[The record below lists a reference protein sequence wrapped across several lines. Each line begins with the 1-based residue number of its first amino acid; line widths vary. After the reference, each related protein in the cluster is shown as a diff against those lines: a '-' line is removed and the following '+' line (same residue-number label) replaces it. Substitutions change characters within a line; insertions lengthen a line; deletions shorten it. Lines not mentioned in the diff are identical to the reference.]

1 MMHIIAAKAVAFK
14 EALSP
19 AFKEYQNQVVK
30 NASLLAET
38 LKKNNVSIV
47 SNQTLNHLV
56 LINLMPNGLTGK
68 QIQQELEDI
77 DIICNKN
84 SVPNDTQSPF
94 VTSGIR
100 LGTPAITTRGMK
112 DNEVIAVGEIIAKVI
127 NQDYDPKALKA
138 LVAELAMTFP
148 ISTDYLS

>member
-1 MMHIIAAKAVAFK
+1 M
-14 EALSP
+14 
-19 AFKEYQNQVVK
+19 
-30 NASLLAET
+30 
-38 LKKNNVSIV
+38 
-47 SNQTLNHLV
+47 
-56 LINLMPNGLTGK
+56 
-68 QIQQELEDI
+68 
-77 DIICNKN
+77 
-84 SVPNDTQSPF
+84 PNDTQSPF

-112 DNEVIAVGEIIAKVI
+112 ENEVIAVGEIIAKVI